1 MVRQTAQAHAMIFSI
16 AYAKLGGTRNGM
28 SRAREAGKM
37 TRRAFVAGLLSLS
50 IVGIGARP
58 RASLPQPRLYPSN
71 SLYPSDTLQ
80 PGRRQ

>member
-1 MVRQTAQAHAMIFSI
+1 
-16 AYAKLGGTRNGM
+16 
-28 SRAREAGKM
+28 
-37 TRRAFVAGLLSLS
+37 LSLS

-71 SLYPSDTLQ
+71 SLYPSNTLH